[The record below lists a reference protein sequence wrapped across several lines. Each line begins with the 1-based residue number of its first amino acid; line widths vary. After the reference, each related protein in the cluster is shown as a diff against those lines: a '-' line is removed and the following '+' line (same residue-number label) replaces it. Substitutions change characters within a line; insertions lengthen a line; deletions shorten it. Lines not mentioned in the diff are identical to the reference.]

1 MHRGFIQ
8 SALFIVKRGVR
19 AGTPAFGLTVAGVRD
34 TSPAVGSISTF
45 VRRAILPCV
54 AIMGG
59 SCSTQPGTQPELP
72 PRSKPSSSISARQ
85 YRIEPGDLLM
95 ITFAGEA
102 DYNQQVRVDWDGR
115 ISLSSLGHGMRPEMQ
130 AAGLDVSTLAGRI
143 GAYARENQILVN
155 PRVQVLVAEYAGR
168 TFVLLGQVT
177 QPGRYAFPRGQQ
189 PRLEL
194 LEAVALGGGYTR
206 LARQSEVLVKRG
218 AKVYKVDLRKLA
230 TESGTPGFTVLPGD
244 VITVSER
251 LF

>member
-1 MHRGFIQ
+1 MAPFSCFFR
-8 SALFIVKRGVR
+8 SVLLACAALVA
-19 AGTPAFGLTVAGVRD
+19 AG
-34 TSPAVGSISTF
+34 
-45 VRRAILPCV
+45 
-54 AIMGG
+54 
-59 SCSTQPGTQPELP
+59 CSTHDNRQPE
-72 PRSKPSSSISARQ
+72 SPSRKVSAGPSLRNSQ
-85 YRIEPGDLLM
+85 YKLQPGDLLTL
-95 ITFAGEA
+95 TFAGEP

-115 ISLSSLGHGMRPEMQ
+115 ISLAYLAHGGHSEMQ
-130 AAGLDVSTLAGRI
+130 AAGLTVSALASRI
-143 GAYARENQILVN
+143 TVYAKENEVLVN
-155 PRVQVLVAEYAGR
+155 PKVQVLVAEYSGQA
-168 TFVLLGQVT
+168 FVLLGQVN

-194 LEAVALGGGYTR
+194 LDAIALGGGYTR